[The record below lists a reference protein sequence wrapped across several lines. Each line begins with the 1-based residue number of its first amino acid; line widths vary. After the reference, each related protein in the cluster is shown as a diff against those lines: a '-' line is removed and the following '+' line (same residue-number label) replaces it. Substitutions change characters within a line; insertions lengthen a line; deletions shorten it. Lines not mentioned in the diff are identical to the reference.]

1 MSSVYMCRVCGK
13 PNVLDELTE
22 LHFCPDCDQ
31 IIAKL
36 PQGRTYMLLGTAGVG
51 KSVFLHKI
59 IGLYLNNGKPCIY
72 AAFDEHP
79 DQVKVAM
86 SKFIKNLDAYE
97 NEGLLSFIDCYS
109 CTGGLKSSEKY
120 YINSPGDINGL
131 NLMLTNMIGNMS
143 ATESVKIF
151 LDSATAVF
159 IHCEAESVQ
168 RFLFAL
174 SAKLKPKNG
183 SLFFTL
189 GEGAVAEVVQK
200 RLEQI
205 ADGLIEFKL
214 GEVGGRVRRYYRVSK
229 VRGTM
234 YFDSWLPFFI
244 GKESIFLAPP
254 DEPDAEKR
262 FWEVFS
268 LIAAQA

>member
-1 MSSVYMCRVCGK
+1 MYMCRVCGR
-13 PNVLDELTE
+13 PNVVDELTE

-36 PQGRTYMLLGTAGVG
+36 PQGRTYMLFSKSGVG
-51 KSVFLHKI
+51 KSVFLYKI
-59 IGLYLNNGKPCIY
+59 IGLYLDNGKRCIY
-72 AAFDEHP
+72 ATFDEHP
-79 DQVKVAM
+79 DQVRVAM
-86 SKFIKNLDAYE
+86 SKFIKNLDVHE
-97 NEGLLSFIDCYS
+97 DKGLLSFIDCYS
-109 CTGGLKSSEKY
+109 CIGGLKSSEKY
-120 YINSPGDINGL
+120 YTSSPGDINGL
-131 NLMLTNMIGNMS
+131 NLVLTSMIGNIS
-143 ATESVKIF
+143 ITEPVKVF
-151 LDSATAVF
+151 LDSATSMF

-168 RFLFAL
+168 RFIFAL
-174 SAKLKPKNG
+174 SAKLKPRNG

-205 ADGLIEFKL
+205 ADGLIEFRL
-214 GEVGGRVRRYYRVSK
+214 GEAGGRVRRYYRVSK

-244 GKESIFLAPP
+244 GKESIFLSPP

-262 FWEVFS
+262 FWEVFN